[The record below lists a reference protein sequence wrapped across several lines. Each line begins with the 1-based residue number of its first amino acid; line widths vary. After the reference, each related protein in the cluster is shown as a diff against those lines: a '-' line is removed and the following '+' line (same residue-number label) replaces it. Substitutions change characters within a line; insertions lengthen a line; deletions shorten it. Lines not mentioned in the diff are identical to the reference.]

1 MVGPVP
7 PIGPVAPGSPSQ
19 AAAPSQAGAPAF
31 SGLLG
36 SAIDN
41 LESTQRAAD
50 QASLGAAAGTASL
63 ADVMVAT
70 NEAQLA
76 TQLTVAVQNAAVAAF
91 NKVLDL

>member
-1 MVGPVP
+1 MVAPVP
-7 PIGPVAPGSPSQ
+7 PLGPVAPGSP
-19 AAAPSQAGAPAF
+19 APAASPVPSGGF
-31 SGLLG
+31 AGLLG
-36 SAIDN
+36 SALDN
-41 LESTQRAAD
+41 LENTQRAAD

>member
-1 MVGPVP
+1 
-7 PIGPVAPGSPSQ
+7 
-19 AAAPSQAGAPAF
+19 
-31 SGLLG
+31 LLG
-36 SAIDN
+36 SALDD
-41 LESTQRAAD
+41 LESTQRAAS